1 MRISDWSS
9 DVCSSDLAMRHFE
22 SIVETNVGT
31 GESAAA
37 LQTNLG
43 YQKFFHD
50 MGSMLLDIA
59 SLTSFTKDLLEKPLS
74 EQGPG
79 ELLPALD
86 GHLEAVKAFESLTGT
101 VGGAVGVK
109 TPAPTSD
116 MAEQFR
122 DAAPNT
128 HPQNHPSAAAYPLK
142 KH

>member
-1 MRISDWSS
+1 
-9 DVCSSDLAMRHFE
+9 MRHFE

-37 LQTNLG
+37 LQTSLG

-79 ELLPALD
+79 ELLQALD
-86 GHLEAVKAFESLTGT
+86 GHLEAVKDFESLTGT

-109 TPAPTSD
+109 TPAPISD
-116 MAEQFR
+116 MAEQFGDADNINDAKR
-122 DAAPNT
+122 HLYDAASIHKEP
-128 HPQNHPSAAAYPLK
+128 AEKGK
-142 KH
+142 KGKASRRER

>member
-1 MRISDWSS
+1 MECPVIDCAQAEEALQALAEMEAYLEAMGYSLGLAGD
-9 DVCSSDLAMRHFE
+9 DAMRHFE

-79 ELLPALD
+79 ELLQEN
-86 GHLEAVKAFESLTGT
+86 G
-101 VGGAVGVK
+101 
-109 TPAPTSD
+109 
-116 MAEQFR
+116 
-122 DAAPNT
+122 
-128 HPQNHPSAAAYPLK
+128 SASCRERVCQYV
-142 KH
+142 